1 MWSIFFQGQ
10 YVRCLSS
17 VCADVLLSLVLCI
30 SLDLVKNTWEE
41 KTSFTD
47 EEWIMCKLFVEN
59 YEIIVYLKLL
69 YFVSVRKLWTLSIK
83 RLSLEVC
90 ITMQDC
96 ILLQCK
102 SKLLLSALLLLVVCA
117 FLCEDCVCVYQYL
130 ICSFHISL
138 FVFHFIPCFSFQ
150 NISHFSSYDCVEMR
164 NGTKDNSVSYVD
176 KRQVRCLCVF
186 IVAFCIGL

>member
-1 MWSIFFQGQ
+1 
-10 YVRCLSS
+10 
-17 VCADVLLSLVLCI
+17 
-30 SLDLVKNTWEE
+30 
-41 KTSFTD
+41 
-47 EEWIMCKLFVEN
+47 
-59 YEIIVYLKLL
+59 
-69 YFVSVRKLWTLSIK
+69 
-83 RLSLEVC
+83 
-90 ITMQDC
+90 MQDC

-117 FLCEDCVCVYQYL
+117 FLCEDCVYQYL

-186 IVAFCIGL
+186 IVAFCIGLQANLNVRSLVVPVDIVKNFKTEFYILLLFSKKPNWAGMI